1 MITQY
6 EYRKLIGR
14 IVEKYGTRKEF
25 AKVLGISENSMS
37 LKLNGKTGFSREDI
51 VRWGELLDIDVNEFG
66 AYFFT

>member
-37 LKLNGKTGFSREDI
+37 LKLNGKTGLSREDM
-51 VRWGELLDIDVNEFG
+51 VRWGELLDIDVNDFG

>member
-37 LKLNGKTGFSREDI
+37 LKLNGKTGFSRKDMA
-51 VRWGELLDIDVNEFG
+51 RWGELLDIDVNDFG
-66 AYFFT
+66 VYFFT